1 MRLTAVVLIML
12 AVAASGQERV
22 RFTLRDG
29 SEVTGTVLTG
39 DTRSI
44 VVETDSGRVSLDRSS
59 IAGTAILLAAMPLAA
74 QAAAGADVHELGVAA
89 GRKAADDAIS
99 LSWFAGTCCAGSVCW
114 PLAAP
119 VAASL
124 AWRSKATLPTSLLA
138 GVPGDYAAGFTDG
151 YVQRATERRRIQTIT
166 GIVGSGVMFA
176 VVVAVITNQVAH
188 SLDGFHFDL
197 GWGDL

>member
-12 AVAASGQERV
+12 AVAAMGQERV

-44 VVETDSGRVSLDRSS
+44 VVETDSGRASLSRNS
-59 IAGTAILLAAMPLAA
+59 IAGTAILPAAIPLAA
-74 QAAAGADVHELGVAA
+74 QAAAGTDVHELGVAA

-138 GVPGDYAAGFTDG
+138 GASGDYAAGFTDG

-166 GIVGSGVMFA
+166 GIVGSGVVFA
-176 VVVAVITNQVAH
+176 VAVIIVRSQMAH
-188 SLDGFHFDL
+188 MFDGFGLDL
-197 GWGDL
+197 GDW